1 MNSCFRI
8 ILCLTALVFSGCASV
23 RILNH
28 PITPQVG
35 TPALV
40 VYAENPAELVQ
51 TGKDDGGKPVYGSFE
66 NWLHGAFTSSCDK
79 LHYDYFEPAIV
90 LKFAKTHG
98 VLPVECSPITKD
110 GQTAQQPNLH
120 TFADS
125 DLPGL
130 FAASQDLGA
139 SYLVKAK
146 LVKYER
152 KDYYRS
158 DKVKGDFTRVDVT
171 VEITVH
177 PVSDQVALFDKNFS
191 VSEDN
196 SSLFGELY
204 GGGNV
209 KKALAVEVL
218 KEIRERSTRPTP

>member
-1 MNSCFRI
+1 
-8 ILCLTALVFSGCASV
+8 
-23 RILNH
+23 
-28 PITPQVG
+28 VG

-40 VYAENPAELVQ
+40 VYAENPGELVQ
-51 TGKDDGGKPVYGSFE
+51 TGKDDGGKPVYGTFE

-79 LHYDYFEPAIV
+79 LNYDYFEPAIV

-98 VLPVECSPITKD
+98 VLPVECPPITKD
-110 GQTAQQPNLH
+110 GRAAQQPNPY

-130 FAASQDLGA
+130 FAASKDLGA

-177 PVSDQVALFDKNFS
+177 HVPDQDAHFDKTFS

-209 KKALAVEVL
+209 KKELAAAVL
-218 KEIRERSTRPTP
+218 KELRDYATRLSK

>member
-23 RILNH
+23 RILDH
-28 PITPQVG
+28 PILSNTV
-35 TPALV
+35 TTALI

-51 TGKDDGGKPVYGSFE
+51 TGKDDEGKPVYDSFE
-66 NWLHGAFTSSCDK
+66 NWLHGAFTSGCDK
-79 LHYDYFEPAIV
+79 LRYDYFEPAIV
-90 LKFAKTHG
+90 LKFAQKHEVQPKECPQLSIDGKATQ
-98 VLPVECSPITKD
+98 LPSLP
-110 GQTAQQPNLH
+110 
-120 TFADS
+120 TFEDS

-130 FAASQDLGA
+130 MDASQDLGA
-139 SYLVKAK
+139 SHVLKAK
-146 LVKYER
+146 LIKYER

-171 VEITVH
+171 VEITAY
-177 PVSDQVALFDKNFS
+177 QVPRQQALFEKTFS

-196 SSLFGELY
+196 SSLFGEFY

-209 KKALAVEVL
+209 KKELAAAVL
-218 KEIRERSTRPTP
+218 KEIRNNATEPSK